1 MLTIFRTGPVKK
13 QSLIYFCNFLPDID
27 ECRTIPEACRGDM
40 VCVNQNGG
48 YLCVPRTNPVYRS
61 PYLNP
66 YSNIY
71 PPPPAPGPVP
81 NYPTVTRPLICRFG
95 YQLDENNQCAGKY

>member
-1 MLTIFRTGPVKK
+1 M
-13 QSLIYFCNFLPDID
+13 
-27 ECRTIPEACRGDM
+27 
-40 VCVNQNGG
+40 CVNQNGG

-95 YQLDENNQCAGKY
+95 YQLDENNQCAGKKWKPLFYTFTYIKACLTLRKQLSFSN